1 MTLLADRVHKQEPQC
16 KCYVSHNHSYLS
28 SSGMA
33 DATFFYC
40 YLHVCR
46 AVCVKH
52 SNLHCGF
59 CLSTLSASNVIPS
72 MSTLLATTKICSC
85 NNKHLY
91 MTFDN
96 NTFSNQL
103 QGVCI
108 RVCVYTNVYWYKYI
122 QAIQS
127 CLCIVVYIHSV
138 GSYPANVQ
146 RGQAFILQ

>member
-1 MTLLADRVHKQEPQC
+1 MTYRVA
-16 KCYVSHNHSYLS
+16 KCIKKNHSENGYVSHNIS

-33 DATFFYC
+33 DATLFYC
-40 YLHVCR
+40 YLCR
-46 AVCVKH
+46 DVCVKH

-96 NTFSNQL
+96 NTFSNYL
-103 QGVCI
+103 QGGMYTSVCI
-108 RVCVYTNVYWYKYI
+108 LNHVLVPNIYKLYRAGYVLWYTYTV
-122 QAIQS
+122 
-127 CLCIVVYIHSV
+127 
-138 GSYPANVQ
+138 
-146 RGQAFILQ
+146 